1 MVSPLDLGSL
11 HTRDLQT
18 AVFLT
23 CKAEIPHSLR
33 HCSLLNISSSSVTPL
48 PSIARFFLNTRVTSC
63 RSHPGL
69 WLKLNSD
76 AAASGESWREEKAE
90 YKSW

>member
-23 CKAEIPHSLR
+23 CKAEIPHSLH
-33 HCSLLNISSSSVTPL
+33 HCSTQHQLFL
-48 PSIARFFLNTRVTSC
+48 IARFFLNTRVTRLQITSWSVAQTEVRC
-63 RSHPGL
+63 SREWG
-69 WLKLNSD
+69 KLEG
-76 AAASGESWREEKAE
+76 GESGI
-90 YKSW
+90 

>member
-23 CKAEIPHSLR
+23 CKAEIPHSLH

-48 PSIARFFLNTRVTSC
+48 PSIARFFLNTRVTRLQITSWSVAQTEVRC
-63 RSHPGL
+63 SREWG
-69 WLKLNSD
+69 KLEG
-76 AAASGESWREEKAE
+76 GESGI
-90 YKSW
+90 